1 MSHESDPYP
10 AGMATGGS
18 SGGGSERPTQRM
30 LGTIRQTRAVAD
42 RCEAFRTLRL
52 SSVEGPVRRESV
64 NRAEIGAKLA
74 PRCVAILQPAIGLH
88 AVKRDSTVAWT
99 ISEVSGPVI
108 ADGLSPGSIGEQA
121 HVIQFLKPRRRSPD
135 ENVFSA

>member
-18 SGGGSERPTQRM
+18 PGGGSERPTQRM
-30 LGTIRQTRAVAD
+30 LGTIRQTRAVAG

-64 NRAEIGAKLA
+64 NRAEIGAKRA
-74 PRCVAILQPAIGLH
+74 PRCVAILPPSIGPH

-108 ADGLSPGSIGEQA
+108 ADGLSPGSIGKQA
-121 HVIQFLKPRRRSPD
+121 HVIPFLKPRRRSPD
-135 ENVFSA
+135 ENVCSA